1 MTEAQSEL
9 IGQRRKNALLEKKLD
24 KTRIGQPQ
32 SGKYCVQVQQENA
45 VYFFCGQ
52 SDNFVAC

>member
-1 MTEAQSEL
+1 MTAAQGEL

-32 SGKYCVQVQQENA
+32 SGKSCDKTRI
-45 VYFFCGQ
+45 GQ
-52 SDNFVAC
+52 P